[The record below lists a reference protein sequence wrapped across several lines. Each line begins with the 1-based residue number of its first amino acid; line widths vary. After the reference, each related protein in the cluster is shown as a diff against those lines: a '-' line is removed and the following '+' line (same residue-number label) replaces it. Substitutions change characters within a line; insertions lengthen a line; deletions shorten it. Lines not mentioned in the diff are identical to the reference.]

1 MLGVFNRRLIFL
13 GLLLVLAAIII
24 ACGEEATPTTEP
36 AVTQPDAPAPAAP
49 APAPATAAAIVPAP
63 AAPAPAAPAP
73 VAAATPTAAPAPAPA
88 APEPT
93 PVAMVG
99 PMGSISVGM
108 AEVAPVQHVLH
119 MQTYSALKY
128 DTLLTHEPMF
138 RRDKDSKLYGL
149 LVKEWEVDPTGLI
162 YTFRLQEGVPWH
174 QTYGDWGEFSADD
187 FIFSLNNVSTPGSRH
202 PRAGRVRRNFTCPD
216 CTLTKIDD
224 LTVQLERK
232 TITVQITWDSFR
244 NGGGSVAMI
253 SKNHVETNGEE
264 QANFESVGT
273 GSWRLVEAKTDDFRR
288 VEAVEDHWRK
298 TPEFKEMTWV
308 QFGEESTRVANFLTG
323 ELDTGQ
329 YSLESIEEIKRSDE
343 VEDVKFMTFPGQ
355 ILWRF
360 NMMGHNYYN
369 DHESHLGDNPQVPL
383 GDNPFRCE
391 LPYVSC
397 DRDLESDEWSDARKI
412 RRALSLAIDRQKLVN
427 NLAFGEGEPWYV
439 AYWPKGQIEQ
449 WGLTD
454 LFIPYDVDEA
464 KRLLADAGYPD
475 GFELDMMV
483 TDRPPGSSL
492 VGQAVTT
499 MWQDIGVGAKIAQQ
513 PYVAFRPT
521 VVNRTAYQY
530 HSYNNTPASPEPLNT
545 YSVFHSTANG
555 FNFGAQHPAIEAMLE
570 EAAQTA
576 DETARFELQAEIA
589 RFLHAEELVIPLF
602 GENMVWPLS
611 SKLDPWEVGAGTIDW
626 LGDWENAPHRN

>member
-1 MLGVFNRRLIFL
+1 MLGVFNRGLVFL
-13 GLLLVLAAIII
+13 GLLLVLAAIVA
-24 ACGEEATPTTEP
+24 ACGEEATPTDEP
-36 AVTQPDAPAPAAP
+36 AGNQAA
-49 APAPATAAAIVPAP
+49 VPAP
-63 AAPAPAAPAP
+63 IPGPTAASAAPQAAVPAPAPAAPAP

-88 APEPT
+88 APVPT
-93 PVAMVG
+93 QVAMVG
-99 PMGSISVGM
+99 PSGSINVGM
-108 AEVAPVQHVLH
+108 AEVAPIQHVLH
-119 MQTYSALKY
+119 LQTYSALKY

-138 RRDKDSKLYGL
+138 RRDKDSDLHGL
-149 LVKEWEVDPTGLI
+149 LVKAWTVDPTGLI
-162 YTFRLQEGVPWH
+162 HTFHLQEGVPWH
-174 QTYGDWGEFSADD
+174 TTYGDWGEFSADD
-187 FIFSLNNVSTPGSRH
+187 FMFSLNNVSTPGSRH
-202 PRAGRVRRNFTCPD
+202 PRAGRVRRNFTCDD

-224 LTVQLERK
+224 YTVQLERQ

-288 VEAVEDHWRK
+288 VEAVTDHWRK
-298 TPEFKEMTWV
+298 TPEFAEMTWI

-329 YSLESIEEIKRSDE
+329 FSLESIEEIKRSQE
-343 VEDVKFMTFPGQ
+343 VSDVKYMTFPGQ

-369 DHESHLGDNPQVPL
+369 DHASHLGDNPQVPL
-383 GDNPFRCE
+383 GENAFRCE
-391 LPYVSC
+391 LPYISC
-397 DRDLESDEWSDARKI
+397 NRDLDSEEWAQARKV
-412 RRALSLAIDRQKLVN
+412 RRALNIAIDRQKLVN
-427 NLAFGEGEPWYV
+427 NLAFGEGEPWHV
-439 AYWPKGQIEQ
+439 AYWPKAQIEQ

-454 LFIPYDVDEA
+454 VHIPYDVEEA
-464 KRLLADAGYPD
+464 KRLLAEADYPD

-499 MWQDIGVGAKIAQQ
+499 MWQDIGVQAKISQQ

-521 VVNRTAYQY
+521 VVNRTAYEY

-545 YSVFHSTANG
+545 YSVFHSTSNG

-570 EAAQTA
+570 EAAMTA
-576 DETARFELQAEIA
+576 DETARFEIQAEIA
-589 RFLHAEELVIPLF
+589 RFLHAEELAIPLM
-602 GENMVWPLS
+602 GENMVWPIS
-611 SKLDPWEVGAGTIDW
+611 AKLDPWDVGAGTIDW